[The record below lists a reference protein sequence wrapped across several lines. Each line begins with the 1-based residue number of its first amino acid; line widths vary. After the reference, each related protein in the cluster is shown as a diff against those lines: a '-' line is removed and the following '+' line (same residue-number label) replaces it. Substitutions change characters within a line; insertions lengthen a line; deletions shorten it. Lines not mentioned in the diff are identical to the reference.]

1 MQESALGPALPED
14 SRIMKSL
21 FPLPVCLF
29 LTLVATVENESRS
42 QSRGNISNHIL
53 MVCNL
58 VPFLAQSAF
67 SAPLPPP
74 HLPPPLFSFPFSVL
88 WLMNWTT
95 LWLLKQT
102 SGCTVQTAFAPF
114 LRITRLMVLLSYLKM
129 IALVYTKESN
139 QRPGGIPG
147 PLPCNVHKVVAPHGH
162 QQSLSTSEQACRSF
176 PASRARRPAALG
188 LSKHQEEGESQ
199 QLGKERACWLPP

>member
-1 MQESALGPALPED
+1 
-14 SRIMKSL
+14 
-21 FPLPVCLF
+21 
-29 LTLVATVENESRS
+29 
-42 QSRGNISNHIL
+42 
-53 MVCNL
+53 
-58 VPFLAQSAF
+58 
-67 SAPLPPP
+67 
-74 HLPPPLFSFPFSVL
+74 
-88 WLMNWTT
+88 MNWTT
-95 LWLLKQT
+95 LCLLKQT

-114 LRITRLMVLLSYLKM
+114 LRITRLMVLLPYLKM
-129 IALVYTKESN
+129 IALAYTKESN